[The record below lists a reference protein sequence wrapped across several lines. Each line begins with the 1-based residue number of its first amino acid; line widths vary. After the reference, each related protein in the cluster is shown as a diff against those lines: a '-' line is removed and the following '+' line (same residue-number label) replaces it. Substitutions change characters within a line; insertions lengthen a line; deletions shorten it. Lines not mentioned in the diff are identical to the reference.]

1 MLRQILPRVGL
12 AGHEDDAVG
21 ACRLGSAMCIRDRGT
36 VAGQVF
42 GTYLHGLFDTG
53 ELTAALARW
62 LLSRKGLDPS
72 AAGTPTDRNTYRQQ
86 QYDRLAEAL
95 EQHLDLTAVWR
106 AMEERCHG

>member
-1 MLRQILPRVGL
+1 M
-12 AGHEDDAVG
+12 
-21 ACRLGSAMCIRDRGT
+21 
-36 VAGQVF
+36 AGQVF

-62 LLSRKGLDPS
+62 LLSRKGLDLENMPK
-72 AAGTPTDRNTYRQQ
+72 PVDRNTYRQQ

-95 EQHLDLTAVWR
+95 EQHLDLTAIWR

>member
-1 MLRQILPRVGL
+1 MGRTRPLT
-12 AGHEDDAVG
+12 DDAAPFAHLADGREEG
-21 ACRLGSAMCIRDRGT
+21 A

-53 ELTAALARW
+53 ELTAALADW
-62 LLSRKGLDPS
+62 LLRRKGLDPS
-72 AAGTPTDRNTYRQQ
+72 AADKPIDRNTYRQQ

-95 EQHLDLTAVWR
+95 EQHLDLSAIWR